1 MSRPFTDAD
10 LRAVEELCPT
20 SSTSDVELAL
30 WRANGDRNMAAN
42 MLLSQQRS
50 TPAAQAYPSQPVPV
64 VAVAQAAPREQVERS
79 AQIRCCHCEELMT
92 VNVRGFRDEAV
103 GAEAQCPRCHQMN
116 RFVLPAEKDSVV
128 ASEAAP
134 FKPYSVEIPTNS
146 EAFDAA
152 HAPPVTPQG
161 AMPVPTV
168 EVPPSQVALPQNM
181 QVQVVQIENLW
192 GNYAN

>member
-1 MSRPFTDAD
+1 MD
-10 LRAVEELCPT
+10 L
-20 SSTSDVELAL
+20 SS
-30 WRANGDRNMAAN
+30 
-42 MLLSQQRS
+42 Q
-50 TPAAQAYPSQPVPV
+50 AQP
-64 VAVAQAAPREQVERS
+64 APREQVERS
-79 AQIRCCHCEELMT
+79 
-92 VNVRGFRDEAV
+92 DEAV
-103 GAEAQCPRCHQMN
+103 EAEAQCPRCHQMN

-168 EVPPSQVALPQNM
+168 VVPPSQVALPQNM
-181 QVQVVQIENLW
+181 QVQIENIW
-192 GNYAN
+192 GNYANWIENFWGNYAN